1 MNYAFLPCME
11 LIVATLHACLSSVI
25 TANFMQNS
33 EWCTENHKNL
43 LYAFQMWT
51 ITSCVRV

>member
-33 EWCTENHKNL
+33 QEFVVCFPDVDYH
-43 LYAFQMWT
+43 FV
-51 ITSCVRV
+51 C